1 VPTAPPHLPGERPR
15 ALPYR
20 ARTAVLGVAGLVG
33 LAALAPLTAG
43 CSGASSPDSSRPKA
57 AEDWFRRAQ
66 REYRAAD
73 FDESHDSVQK
83 ALAIVAEDPEVRLLA
98 GELALA
104 SLDYAEV
111 LRILK
116 GIPGTQ
122 AARLRGRALWYKGDL
137 ELAADELESMLND
150 PEVQDPWAKATVKL
164 ARDSAGRNPFEL
176 KGNMVGAVEMVHVSP
191 VAPYFVVPLE
201 IDGESA
207 LAMITTGSG
216 EVVVDS
222 ATRPE
227 PRWISL
233 RFDHFEVRDV
243 PALPQDLSGIS
254 KELNAPIKAMLGVN
268 LLRHLNA
275 TFDFSGHQF
284 VVRNFAPPPP
294 PSATRLDLHYAR
306 GGGMVMRS
314 ALGGDKGP
322 FAALMVDTSRPFNVA
337 LDTEGWKKAG
347 IDAATLKPLPGDP
360 EQKLREGTIPL
371 MHLGAFD
378 LPRVSALAGVP
389 IADLQKATA
398 VDLDGVIGAGL
409 LYPYRCTFADGGRV
423 LWIEDDSAFQANLAG
438 ATTGRNQPPP
448 GAPSLGPP
456 GLGGP
461 TLAPPG
467 LGPAPLNHREAPP
480 TNTPPST
487 PALPRK

>member
-1 VPTAPPHLPGERPR
+1 MHTAPL
-15 ALPYR
+15 
-20 ARTAVLGVAGLVG
+20 RTATSALVA
-33 LAALAPLTAG
+33 LAAAALFAG
-43 CSGASSPDSSRPKA
+43 CSGPSTPESSRPKI
-57 AEDWFRRAQ
+57 AEEWFRRAQ
-66 REYRAAD
+66 REYKAAD

-98 GELALA
+98 GELALT

-116 GIPGTQ
+116 GIPGTE

-137 ELAADELESMLND
+137 ELAADELEAMLND
-150 PEVQDPWAKATVKL
+150 PEVQDPWAKSIVKL
-164 ARDSAGRNPFEL
+164 ARNGAGRNPFEL

-191 VAPYFVVPLE
+191 VAPYFVVPVE
-201 IDGESA
+201 IEGVAA

-222 ATRPE
+222 ATHPE
-227 PRWISL
+227 PSWVSL
-233 RFDHFEVRDV
+233 RFDHFEVHDV
-243 PALPQDLSGIS
+243 PALAQDLSGIS

-306 GGGMVMRS
+306 GGGMIVRS
-314 ALGGDKGP
+314 GFGGDQGGKGP

-337 LDTEGWKKAG
+337 LDAEGWKKAG
-347 IDAATLKPLPGDP
+347 VDVATLKPIPGDP

-378 LPRVSALAGVP
+378 LPRIGALSGIP
-389 IADLQKATA
+389 LADLQRATA
-398 VDLDGVIGAGL
+398 VDLDGLIGAGL

-423 LWIEDDSAFQANLAG
+423 LWVEDDSAFQANLTG
-438 ATTGRNQPPP
+438 ALSARPAPTAAPPSL
-448 GAPSLGPP
+448 PSLGLP
-456 GLGGP
+456 
-461 TLAPPG
+461 A
-467 LGPAPLNHREAPP
+467 PAPLGPTPRPLNQREPSP
-480 TNTPPST
+480 GNPPPSNPP
-487 PALPRK
+487 PALPRN